1 MACGYSQVG
10 GIDFNQVF
18 SPVVND
24 MTFRLMIIA
33 QILWKLDSYCFDVE
47 TAFLLGVLEEE
58 IYMQIP
64 EGMETTGDECLKLI
78 KTIYGLVQSA
88 RQFFK
93 LWKQI
98 MIDLEFKPST
108 ADPCLFFKGKGE
120 DIILV
125 CLYVDDGY
133 ALGKKSNL
141 DQFFKELKGRLN
153 ITVEESMGDY
163 LGCEVKFNK
172 DKTCAWLGQ
181 PHMMKKIEKAFGPK
195 VKTLP
200 KYKTPGTP
208 GFSIVR
214 PRPEEPKISDVQQSE
229 YRSGVGMLLYLIKHS
244 RPDLCNAIRELTKC
258 LDGATPAAY
267 KEMLGRKVCVGHLYF
282 RTEDQTCH
290 AQGEA
295 GLESVCLQ

>member
-24 MTFRLMIIA
+24 MTFRLMITA

-108 ADPCLFFKGKGE
+108 ADPCLFFKG
-120 DIILV
+120 
-125 CLYVDDGY
+125 
-133 ALGKKSNL
+133 
-141 DQFFKELKGRLN
+141 
-153 ITVEESMGDY
+153 
-163 LGCEVKFNK
+163 
-172 DKTCAWLGQ
+172 
-181 PHMMKKIEKAFGPK
+181 
-195 VKTLP
+195 
-200 KYKTPGTP
+200 
-208 GFSIVR
+208 
-214 PRPEEPKISDVQQSE
+214 
-229 YRSGVGMLLYLIKHS
+229 
-244 RPDLCNAIRELTKC
+244 
-258 LDGATPAAY
+258 
-267 KEMLGRKVCVGHLYF
+267 
-282 RTEDQTCH
+282 
-290 AQGEA
+290 
-295 GLESVCLQ
+295 